1 MVNIN
6 DMRSLVLSHK
16 ILLDTSF
23 AMQPGFR
30 GFVQTYASEFRRN
43 PLLVPALV
51 LWELRKHCFSR
62 DNDFLAQR
70 SLVILSS
77 MISLQIAEV
86 RREQCDGFQD
96 LVLLRV
102 ALQHKLAHSIVV
114 LTNDSLLM
122 RDLRAMW
129 NCESVTSRKTLEVLK
144 LHRRTQQLCV
154 FRPHSWVSR

>member
-1 MVNIN
+1 MCNIN
-6 DMRSLVLSHK
+6 DMRSLALSHK

-30 GFVQTYASEFRRN
+30 GFVQTYAPEFRLN
-43 PLLVPALV
+43 PLLVPDLV
-51 LWELRKHCFSR
+51 LWELRKHCLSR
-62 DNDFLAQR
+62 GRDFMAQR

-86 RREQCDGFQD
+86 RREQCDRLQD

-114 LTNDSLLM
+114 LTNDSHLM
-122 RDLRAMW
+122 RDLHAIW
-129 NCESVTSRKTLEVLK
+129 NCESVTSQKTLEVLK
-144 LHRRTQQLCV
+144 LHRRTQQLCF
-154 FRPHSWVSR
+154 FRPNNCDSR